1 MTKKYRLA
9 ILAAFPVQYQAPL
22 FCKIAKHPAID
33 LTVYYCA
40 DYFANEARDP
50 SFGSFKWDIPLLEGY
65 KYKFLKNL
73 SPNPG
78 AGFFGHINPQII
90 REITRNSYDA
100 ILIYGYV
107 KSTNWFA
114 FLGAWLS
121 KTPILILGESH
132 LLNYRAKWKEGLK
145 RGVLSQLFKRISSFL
160 YIGTLS
166 RAYYKHYGVPDRK
179 LFSAPYAVDNDFF
192 LSKHQELQGERNQL
206 KKDIGVA
213 PELPV
218 ILYASKMMQ
227 RKRAMDLLKAFGKT
241 QKRVDV
247 SLVFVGDGVERPT
260 LEAYS
265 KDHDIRNVHF
275 VGFKN
280 QTELPDY
287 FVIADVFV
295 LPSTDEPWGLIINEA
310 MNFGLPIITTDQV
323 GAGYDLVKD
332 GKNGF
337 VYPVGDIEKLANC
350 LLRLFQ
356 NPELKERMGKY
367 SSEII
372 SRWSYNEGEEGILN
386 ALEYIKKQKF

>member
-1 MTKKYRLA
+1 MTTKYRLA
-9 ILAAFPVQYQAPL
+9 ILTSHPIQYQAPL
-22 FCKIAKHPAID
+22 FRRLAQHPQVE
-33 LTVYYCA
+33 LMVYFCT
-40 DYFANEARDP
+40 DYGITQKVDP
-50 SFGSFKWDIPLLEGY
+50 GFGVVFKWDIPLLEGY
-65 KYKFLKNL
+65 SYKFLKNYQF
-73 SPNPG
+73 SSYINKFAFNPS
-78 AGFFGHINPQII
+78 II
-90 REITRNSYDA
+90 RELWQNHYDA
-100 ILIYGYV
+100 VLVHGYIAP
-107 KSTNWFA
+107 TNWFA
-114 FLGAWLS
+114 FLSAWL
-121 KTPILILGESH
+121 KGVPIIFRGESH
-132 LLNYRAKWKEGLK
+132 LLNFRPGWKKAVK
-145 RGVLSQLFKRISSFL
+145 RIVLFQLFKRISSFL
-160 YIGTLS
+160 PIGTLN
-166 RAYYKHYGVPDRK
+166 RKYYKHYGVPDRK
-179 LFSAPYAVDNDFF
+179 LFLTPYAVDNDFF
-192 LSKHQELQGERNQL
+192 LKRYQELYDRRDHL

-227 RKRAMDLLKAFGKT
+227 RKRAMDLLKAFEKT

-332 GKNGF
+332 GGNGF
-337 VYPVGDIEKLANC
+337 VYPVGDIEKLASC
-350 LLRLFQ
+350 LLKLFQ

-372 SRWSYNEGEEGILN
+372 SRWSYNEGDEGILN